1 MRVEDLQKKLDA
13 RFGEGLTVRREDRTI
28 IVSGEMDNWHDIVT
42 ACSMCV
48 SREKGVHVVN
58 DIHLAGVEMPKMRM
72 PGIHDQA
79 IDGKHPDVLIIG
91 GGMAGLL
98 CARMLQNAVFQA
110 AVLPEN

>member
-58 DIHLAGVEMPKMRM
+58 DIHLAGVEMPKMRRRCGC
-72 PGIHDQA
+72 PGFMIRRSMEN
-79 IDGKHPDVLIIG
+79 I
-91 GGMAGLL
+91 
-98 CARMLQNAVFQA
+98 RMF
-110 AVLPEN
+110 